1 MVALTETL
9 HALELL
15 IKLSLAFQ
23 MGFSLWANLNIGYFL
38 SLIKIILLMT
48 SGMMFLSSLWY
59 QSHL

>member
-23 MGFSLWANLNIGYFL
+23 MSFSLWANLNIGYLL